1 MWNLKEFN
9 WETLKLIEILNDII
23 DFYNILWNC
32 LRDEQ
37 VSVMR

>member
-1 MWNLKEFN
+1 MWTLKEFN